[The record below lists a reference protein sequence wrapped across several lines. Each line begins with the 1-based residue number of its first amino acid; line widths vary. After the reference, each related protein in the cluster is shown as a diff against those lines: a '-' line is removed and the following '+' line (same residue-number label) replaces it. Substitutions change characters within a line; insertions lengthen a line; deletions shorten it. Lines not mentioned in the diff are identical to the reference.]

1 MKKIFVIMIACML
14 VFSMVAE
21 SSFAGGCKTC
31 KGKSN
36 SKSGDYDGIEGK
48 FYKKAMYVLGE
59 KEELGLTDKQIA
71 DIKSLKK
78 KVMKDLIQKDA
89 DISTVAVEIKSMMWE
104 TPFDVDTV
112 NKLVEEKYELKKT
125 KTQYVISSI
134 GKLNGILTKEQ
145 LKQLK

>member
-1 MKKIFVIMIACML
+1 MKKIFAIMIACML
-14 VFSMVAE
+14 VFSIVAGN
-21 SSFAGGCKTC
+21 SFAMCEMCKMKSSSD
-31 KGKSN
+31 KGHQ
-36 SKSGDYDGIEGK
+36 DGVEGK
-48 FYKKAMYVLGE
+48 FYKKAMYILSE

-89 DISTVAVEIKSMMWE
+89 DIKTVAVEIKSMMWE